1 VEEKV
6 NPRSVRATRLKWIR
20 STIALVWSRVAVLLP
35 RQDWIVI
42 GWALVMKVF
51 LFLLGLSAIHV
62 FDNKRITTWRES
74 FRIWSRW
81 DGLNILAIAEH
92 GYAADHRLVVYPL
105 FPWLIRGLHYVTQDY
120 LTAALLIATV
130 SSLCAAVLLRRLVRL
145 DFPNAVALRAVWFFL
160 IFPTSYSLHVGY
172 TESLFLALV
181 FGCLLSARTQRWPQ
195 AGVLAGMAA
204 MTRANGLALLPV
216 LCVEVAQQ
224 WREQRRW
231 NWRWLSV
238 LGVALGYS
246 VYLAINRQVGGSA
259 FAFMAIRQKVFRTQP
274 AWPWQGIQHLIG
286 DLHRQPNQA
295 EIVAR
300 QELVFVALAFVCMVV
315 AWFKLRPSYATWITV
330 SWFGFAG
337 LAFIQSAPRYCL
349 VPFPIFI
356 LFALWSRNRVCYA
369 AITVWSLFYLVIFA
383 SLFAR
388 GWWAF

>member
-1 VEEKV
+1 MNEVRSS
-6 NPRSVRATRLKWIR
+6 PRPKGIR
-20 STIALVWSRVAVLLP
+20 STIAAAWSRVVGLLP
-35 RQDWIVI
+35 KQDWIVI
-42 GWALVMKVF
+42 GWALVVKLF

-62 FDNKRITTWRES
+62 FDNKRILSWRES
-74 FRIWSRW
+74 FTMWSRW
-81 DGLNILAIAEH
+81 DGLNILAIAQH
-92 GYAADHRLVVYPL
+92 GYTPDHRLVVYPM
-105 FPWLIRGLHYVTQDY
+105 FPWLIRALSYVTQDY
-120 LTAALLIATV
+120 LTAALVISTLASMV
-130 SSLCAAVLLRRLVRL
+130 AVVLLRRLVLL

-160 IFPTSYSLHVGY
+160 IFPTSFSLHVGY

-181 FGCLLSARTQRWPQ
+181 FASLLSARTQRW
-195 AGVLAGMAA
+195 AGAGILGGLAA

-231 NWRWLSV
+231 NWRWLAV
-238 LGVALGYS
+238 LGVPLGYC

-259 FAFMAIRQKVFRTQP
+259 FAFIAVRQKVFRTAP

-286 DLHRQPNQA
+286 DLHRQPSQA

-300 QELVFVALAFVCMVV
+300 QELVFVGLAFVCMII
-315 AWFKLRPSYATWITV
+315 AWFKLRPSYAMWITV

-349 VPFPIFI
+349 ALFPIFI
-356 LFALWSRNRVCYA
+356 LFALAARNRVCYA